1 MKNNLFSTIFINDGV
16 LCKRRLVAAVTFF
29 LLGVVLGVVLGKG
42 TSVET
47 AGDDAVPIEADGAP
61 AGVEAVD
68 LGLSV
73 KWASCNVGASEPEEL
88 GAYFAW
94 GETTSK
100 EDYSWATYQW
110 CAGDENKLSKYCTGS
125 EPCDSCCMPD
135 GKMELDR
142 SDDAASV
149 HWGGKWRTPTAQEWD
164 ELLNECDWEW
174 KDLNGVSGFWVSS
187 RKNAGKIFLPA
198 AGLWLEGLP
207 HDLGARGFYWTSS
220 LYAKNPSC
228 ASGFHFYSAVRA
240 RHGTFR
246 NDGLSVRP
254 VTE

>member
-1 MKNNLFSTIFINDGV
+1 MTLAV
-16 LCKRRLVAAVTFF
+16 LVIVLS
-29 LLGVVLGVVLGKG
+29 VVWGNG
-42 TSVET
+42 TSNKAKEDGLVSI
-47 AGDDAVPIEADGAP
+47 GADKAP

-73 KWASCNVGASEPEEL
+73 KWASCNIGAFEPEEY
-88 GAYFAW
+88 GDYFAW
-94 GETTSK
+94 GETTPK
-100 EDYSWATYQW
+100 EEYSWATYQW
-110 CAGDENKLSKYCTGS
+110 CAGDGEKLSKYCTGI
-125 EPCDSCCMPD
+125 EHCDSCCTPD

-174 KDLNGVSGFWVSS
+174 KELNGVSGFWVSS
-187 RKNAGKIFLPA
+187 RTNAGKIFLPA
-198 AGLWLEGLP
+198 AGLWLDGLP
-207 HDLGARGFYWTSS
+207 HDLGARGFYWSSS
-220 LYAKNPSC
+220 LYAKNPAC

-254 VTE
+254 VRD